1 MFVDIKGRLRVLLS
15 LEVVTKAKAAK
26 NRPLVSSYYFS
37 RGLKVTFVIYLLAL
51 LTKLEVV
58 LTKIIS
64 NPDYILVG
72 AKDETG
78 KLVGSV
84 MGITCFYTVGECR
97 SFMVLENLIVRENC
111 RRLGI
116 GKKLVEYIEAQAR
129 EKNCYFIML
138 MSLIKRKQAH
148 QFYENLGYLANIA
161 KSYKKYL

>member
-1 MFVDIKGRLRVLLS
+1 M
-15 LEVVTKAKAAK
+15 
-26 NRPLVSSYYFS
+26 
-37 RGLKVTFVIYLLAL
+37 
-51 LTKLEVV
+51 TKLEVV

-72 AKDETG
+72 VKDETG

-84 MGITCFYTVGECR
+84 MGGITCFDTVGECR

-116 GKKLVEYIEAQAR
+116 GKKLVEYIEEQAR

-138 MSLIKRKQAH
+138 MSLIKRKEAH
-148 QFYENLGYLANIA
+148 QFYENLGYSANTA

>member
-1 MFVDIKGRLRVLLS
+1 MITIKPITTS
-15 LEVVTKAKAAK
+15 DLELYAILCDELFGSKT
-26 NRPLVSSYYFS
+26 
-37 RGLKVTFVIYLLAL
+37 I

-84 MGITCFYTVGECR
+84 MGITCLDTVGECR
-97 SFMVLENLIVRENC
+97 PFMVLENLIVRENC

-116 GKKLVEYIEAQAR
+116 GKKLVEYIEEQAR
-129 EKNCYFIML
+129 EKSCYFIML
-138 MSLIKRKQAH
+138 MSLIKRKEAH
-148 QFYENLGYLANIA
+148 QFYESLGYSANIA
-161 KSYKKYL
+161 KGYKKYL